1 VFVSSCR
8 RVRRIVLVP
17 LIVRGRVTP
26 PHESH
31 KQRSFAATSVK
42 SGESDSNRYL
52 RAGWRGDLAS
62 LYARVVGRGEATR
75 TRTLPLT
82 LLRQPNTAS
91 GRTVMF
97 PLPWRSTT

>member
-1 VFVSSCR
+1 
-8 RVRRIVLVP
+8 
-17 LIVRGRVTP
+17 
-26 PHESH
+26 
-31 KQRSFAATSVK
+31 
-42 SGESDSNRYL
+42 
-52 RAGWRGDLAS
+52 